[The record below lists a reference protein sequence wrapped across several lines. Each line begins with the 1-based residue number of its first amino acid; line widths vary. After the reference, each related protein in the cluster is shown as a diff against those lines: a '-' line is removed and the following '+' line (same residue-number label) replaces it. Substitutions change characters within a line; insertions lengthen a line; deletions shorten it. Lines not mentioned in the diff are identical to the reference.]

1 MIETAMYVLCGEI
14 EHGESMQE
22 WVRRF
27 GFTSGWEGTVE
38 AKAQEANLWLCCGVN
53 DLAISEEQVQQ
64 YGGMFLSAIKWYEA
78 DQMYKDKRNGQI
90 MFDREYSLFF
100 DLRENIQ
107 RKEEITSGPL
117 IRFMQAILSEHQAF
131 LLQMKE
137 KPWIR
142 RETVDSQLAQM
153 QELTRNNDLQIE

>member
-1 MIETAMYVLCGEI
+1 
-14 EHGESMQE
+14 
-22 WVRRF
+22 
-27 GFTSGWEGTVE
+27 
-38 AKAQEANLWLCCGVN
+38 
-53 DLAISEEQVQQ
+53 
-64 YGGMFLSAIKWYEA
+64 
-78 DQMYKDKRNGQI
+78 MYKDKRNGQI

-117 IRFMQAILSEHQAF
+117 IRFLQAVLREYQAF

-153 QELTRNNDLQIE
+153 QELTRNDLQIE